1 MGRLPGRTAAVRG
14 HAGHADMLVRAGSAR
29 RVVYAAAV
37 TEDRGDIAAAKLP
50 ADEAAVRDARDCRQV
65 HGGMGYAW

>member
-1 MGRLPGRTAAVRG
+1 
-14 HAGHADMLVRAGSAR
+14 MLVRAGSAR